1 MTSGLH
7 WNTVNEIL
15 KERLFLL
22 LSGPQFGEFRLV
34 GGKSLSLQIGHRL
47 SVDIDLFSD
56 LPYRTIDFD
65 QIDQFLNRNFPYVS
79 PPTNVPIGFG
89 NPI

>member
-1 MTSGLH
+1 MNSSLY

-15 KERLFLL
+15 KESLFLL
-22 LSGPQFGEFRLV
+22 LSNAQFDEFRLV
-34 GGKSLSLQIGHRL
+34 GGTSLSLQIGHRL

-56 LPYRTIDFD
+56 LPYGAIDFE

-79 PPTNVPIGFG
+79 PPIHVSIDYL
-89 NPI
+89 